1 MRESVIHLEGKN
13 REFGS
18 YGTITATTYSAIPEL
33 TWFDISKDLIERLP
47 KSQHFD
53 VTFVVVD
60 RLSKMCTVQ
69 TPPTPFYCCKSSFL
83 IHVACY

>member
-1 MRESVIHLEGKN
+1 MWESVIHLEGKN

-18 YGTITATTYSAIPEL
+18 YGTITATTYLAIPEL
-33 TWFDISKDLIERLP
+33 PWFDISKDFIERLP

-60 RLSKMCTVQ
+60 RLIKQNVH
-69 TPPTPFYCCKSSFL
+69 SSEPSHAL
-83 IHVACY
+83 LLLQK

>member
-1 MRESVIHLEGKN
+1 MWESVIHLEGKN

-60 RLSKMCTVQ
+60 RLIKQNVH
-69 TPPTPFYCCKSSFL
+69 SSEPSHAL
-83 IHVACY
+83 LLLQK